1 MVKLE
6 KIQKNVKTLFTKRGF
21 CIILNTVTITIIK
34 TRTGSDDMKTMKYSR
49 QRESIKEFLQG
60 RTDHPT
66 ADTVYTNIREIYPN
80 ISLGTVYRNLALLA
94 SLGEI
99 QKITCEDGADRFDPN
114 TLPHYH
120 VVCRCCGR
128 VDDLPMVWANELDRK
143 AEGFYGGKIDGHVTS
158 FFGICADCL
167 EQQAN
172 AEKSEKGA

>member
-1 MVKLE
+1 MKM
-6 KIQKNVKTLFTKRGF
+6 KTL
-21 CIILNTVTITIIK
+21 
-34 TRTGSDDMKTMKYSR
+34 KYSR

-99 QKITCEDGADRFDPN
+99 QKITCEDGADRFDPE
-114 TLPHYH
+114 TRPHYH

-128 VDDLPMVWANELDRK
+128 VDDLPMVWASELDRK
-143 AEGFYGGKIDGHVTS
+143 AEIIYGGQIEGHVTS

-167 EQQAN
+167 EKKKTEKEN
-172 AEKSEKGA
+172 EKSA

>member
-1 MVKLE
+1 M
-6 KIQKNVKTLFTKRGF
+6 KTL
-21 CIILNTVTITIIK
+21 
-34 TRTGSDDMKTMKYSR
+34 KYSR

-99 QKITCEDGADRFDPN
+99 QKITCEDRADRFDPN
-114 TLPHYH
+114 TMPHYH

-128 VDDLPMVWANELDRK
+128 VDDLPMVWSTELDRK
-143 AEGFYGGKIDGHVTS
+143 AEGIYGGKIDCHVTS
-158 FFGICADCL
+158 FFGVCADCL
-167 EQQAN
+167 EQQKK
-172 AEKSEKGA
+172 AEENEKGA

>member
-1 MVKLE
+1 
-6 KIQKNVKTLFTKRGF
+6 
-21 CIILNTVTITIIK
+21 
-34 TRTGSDDMKTMKYSR
+34 MKPLKYSR

-66 ADTVYTNIREIYPN
+66 TDTVYTNIREIYPN

-114 TLPHYH
+114 TCPHYH

-128 VDDLPMVWANELDRK
+128 VDDLPMVWATELDRK
-143 AEGFYGGKIDGHVTS
+143 AETIYGGQIEGHVTS

-167 EQQAN
+167 EQQKN
-172 AEKSEKGA
+172 AEENEKGA